1 MPTVVEGA
9 MTVTGRLTPKQLD
22 IPAETLTDAGVSSSA
37 GIGTAKLKHRYRAN
51 FNQPNTTAT
60 TETRVV
66 HVARVAGTIRDFLA
80 GSIVSCIGAATI
92 VLDLKKNGTT
102 VLSSTITLDSGNTAR
117 VAEAGTLNV
126 FISLDELEH
135 RARASVPPA
144 GHGWGRELFAPF
156 RAVAGDAEIGGG
168 IFSAYAGNLT

>member
-80 GSIVSCIGAATI
+80 GSIVACIGAATI

-117 VAEAGTLNV
+117 VAEAGTLNP
-126 FISLDELEH
+126 
-135 RARASVPPA
+135 ASVA
-144 GHGWGRELFAPF
+144 L
-156 RAVAGDAEIGGG
+156 VAGDVLEIVTTATAGGG
-168 IFSAYAGNLT
+168 TIGTGLFASVEVDEDPV